1 MKRAAHAGNLLR
13 RCLIVATLVLL
24 AAASFSVAGGAPA
37 KPPDSLTR
45 YRCYDCHSDREAVVG
60 PAFAD
65 VAVFYHGRHDA
76 VSKIA
81 VDIRAG
87 IRTGSPWHMPPHP
100 EVSSSEARAMARY
113 ILSLDPERARPYEVN
128 RR

>member
-1 MKRAAHAGNLLR
+1 MKRDAHGDVLR
-13 RCLIVATLVLL
+13 RCLIVGVLVLL
-24 AAASFSVAGGAPA
+24 AVASSSVAIGAPA
-37 KPPDSLTR
+37 NPPGSLTR

-65 VAVFYHGRHDA
+65 VAAFYHGRHDA
-76 VSKIA
+76 VSRIA
-81 VDIRAG
+81 GDIRAG

-100 EVSSSEARAMARY
+100 EVSPSEARAMARY
-113 ILSLDPERARPYEVN
+113 ILSLDPKHAESRDVN

>member
-1 MKRAAHAGNLLR
+1 MKRAAHAGDVLR
-13 RCLIVATLVLL
+13 RCLIVAALVLL
-24 AAASFSVAGGAPA
+24 AAASFSVASGAPA
-37 KPPDSLTR
+37 NPPGSLTR

-65 VAVFYHGRHDA
+65 VAAFYHGKHDA
-76 VSKIA
+76 VSRIA
-81 VDIRAG
+81 ADIRAG

-100 EVSSSEARAMARY
+100 EVSPSEARAMARY
-113 ILSLDPERARPYEVN
+113 ILSLDPKHAGSHEVN